1 MQPTTYPSADG
12 FHFTLTSISQTQTYS
27 GMLEGLPTVEGNQR
41 LLDGLS
47 SMNVGPYDLPPLVL
61 PARRTSIEWDREKP
75 YPFGTPS
82 ALPPVQIDSIFSST
96 QEVKLDPARYP
107 GYSALRVI
115 WFQHEWA
122 LPIAPEIV
130 EQLKALQWAEKALD
144 VEY

>member
-12 FHFTLTSISQTQTYS
+12 FQFTLTSISQTQTY
-27 GMLEGLPTVEGNQR
+27 T
-41 LLDGLS
+41 
-47 SMNVGPYDLPPLVL
+47 
-61 PARRTSIEWDREKP
+61 
-75 YPFGTPS
+75 
-82 ALPPVQIDSIFSST
+82 
-96 QEVKLDPARYP
+96 RYP